1 MEYILGGF
9 ISFILAIIKITVWTS
24 LGWFWVFLPTMLVA
38 GVFIYSETIDF

>member
-1 MEYILGGF
+1 MEYILGMLL
-9 ISFILAIIKITVWTS
+9 SLVLALIKITVWTS